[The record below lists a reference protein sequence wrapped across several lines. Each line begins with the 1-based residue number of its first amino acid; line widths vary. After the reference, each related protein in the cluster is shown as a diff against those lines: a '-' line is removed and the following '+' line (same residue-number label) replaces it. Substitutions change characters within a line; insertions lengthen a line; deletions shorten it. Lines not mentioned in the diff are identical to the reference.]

1 MWMNFSHYSQLIA
14 YAIAYFPHLLQMSET
29 ERQEKTRT
37 LLAEIGELLAEGGP
51 CNQENIMH
59 LQLLVA
65 GLNADIILFAVEQAL
80 LCLPRRSRGGH
91 GPEYYGKLAVDAMLR
106 CIEEYDP
113 SSTDEFRDYAER
125 SIQWELVKNR

>member
-65 GLNADIILFAVEQAL
+65 GLNADLILFAVEQAL
-80 LCLPRRSRGGH
+80 LCLPKRSRGAT
-91 GPEYYGKLAVDAMLR
+91 GPSTTRNWRWMPCCAASRNTIRRRRTSFGITLSGL
-106 CIEEYDP
+106 
-113 SSTDEFRDYAER
+113 SSG
-125 SIQWELVKNR
+125 N